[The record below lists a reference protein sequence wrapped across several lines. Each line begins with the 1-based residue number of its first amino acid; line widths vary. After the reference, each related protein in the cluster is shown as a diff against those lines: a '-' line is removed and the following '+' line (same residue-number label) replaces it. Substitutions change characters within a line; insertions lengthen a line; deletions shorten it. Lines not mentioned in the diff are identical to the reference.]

1 MTDENEL
8 EEIRK
13 IKKEQEINLKKTQ
26 DKMKNGKNYDNFLLL
41 NYQDEIKQE

>member
-41 NYQDEIKQE
+41 NY

>member
-8 EEIRK
+8 EKIRK

-41 NYQDEIKQE
+41 NY